1 MKHKLATASL
11 LFFTAISSQAQNMTC
26 YTDAAGY
33 TRCNME
39 DSSRSGSSGINFG
52 AYIEGAEAARRQNQ
66 QDLLFEQ
73 QRRINEQQRRLNE
86 QLLQQ
91 QQLNQQLLEQQR
103 FGAAPEW
110 QRLTL
115 RERQDDGVTAVCKYH
130 NEGATFYLA
139 DSSTRCNKDEPGDGW
154 LRMSRHHGHSNRQVQ
169 VARCTSTSAEKNDTK
184 FTAS

>member
-1 MKHKLATASL
+1 MVTMKHKLATASL

-130 NEGATFYLA
+130 NEGATFYF
-139 DSSTRCNKDEPGDGW
+139 N
-154 LRMSRHHGHSNRQVQ
+154 SRKYRGVNSPLHDRTKQCPPAALVSKFSNEVKAAQ
-169 VARCTSTSAEKNDTK
+169 
-184 FTAS
+184 